1 MRSELPPW
9 GRDELP
15 EPLPFTPGNILK
27 TIGPGAILLA
37 ASIGGGEWLVG
48 PAAAVKHGVGIFW
61 IATVAI
67 VLQLFFNLEALRYT
81 LYTGEPVIT
90 GFMRLAPGSRFWSRL
105 YAALTVI
112 QLGVPALAVGCAPV
126 LFSLLHH
133 RLPDEQGANNWQLIA
148 LAYLTM
154 ALGVLLL
161 TSGSK
166 IERTLERVSWAMI
179 LYIFVFLLF
188 VNLWFVPPAQ
198 SWQTLLGFVQF
209 GTAPRSEAGEV
220 DMLLLATLAATAG
233 AGGIGNLTLSNW
245 ARDKGM
251 GMGARVGAIES
262 TEGDP
267 PAHQAEPVGKVFEL
281 TPENLARW
289 RTWWRYVN
297 IDQCWL
303 WAGGCFLGMYLNVNL
318 ALAISDPS
326 RKLDGLAAG
335 AYQAE
340 QMARQLGDWLW
351 YAGLLNGFWILFSTH
366 LGNTDA
372 MVRNVT
378 DILWTANPA
387 TRRANPRGILQLYRR
402 VLALVT
408 VFGACA
414 LLFGKAMELFK
425 FLGFMAN
432 VILALGSLQL
442 LAVNHW
448 LMPRPLR
455 AAWWRQVMLVICCLF
470 YSTSTVLVVWQQ
482 FQPKPVAAAAANPN
496 TPPAEE
502 PTVPGTTEP
511 STTTAESPE
520 P

>member
-1 MRSELPPW
+1 
-9 GRDELP
+9 
-15 EPLPFTPGNILK
+15 
-27 TIGPGAILLA
+27 
-37 ASIGGGEWLVG
+37 
-48 PAAAVKHGVGIFW
+48 
-61 IATVAI
+61 
-67 VLQLFFNLEALRYT
+67 
-81 LYTGEPVIT
+81 
-90 GFMRLAPGSRFWSRL
+90 
-105 YAALTVI
+105 
-112 QLGVPALAVGCAPV
+112 
-126 LFSLLHH
+126 
-133 RLPDEQGANNWQLIA
+133 
-148 LAYLTM
+148 
-154 ALGVLLL
+154 
-161 TSGSK
+161 
-166 IERTLERVSWAMI
+166 
-179 LYIFVFLLF
+179 
-188 VNLWFVPPAQ
+188 
-198 SWQTLLGFVQF
+198 
-209 GTAPRSEAGEV
+209 
-220 DMLLLATLAATAG
+220 
-233 AGGIGNLTLSNW
+233 
-245 ARDKGM
+245 
-251 GMGARVGAIES
+251 
-262 TEGDP
+262 
-267 PAHQAEPVGKVFEL
+267 
-281 TPENLARW
+281 
-289 RTWWRYVN
+289 
-297 IDQCWL
+297 
-303 WAGGCFLGMYLNVNL
+303 MYLNVNL

-326 RKLDGLAAG
+326 RMLDGLAAG

-402 VLALVT
+402 VLAVVT

-496 TPPAEE
+496 TPPAEK

>member
-1 MRSELPPW
+1 MRQELPPW

-15 EPLPFTPGNILK
+15 EPLPFTPRNVLK

-67 VLQLFFNLEALRYT
+67 VLQLFFNLEGLRYT

-126 LFSLLHH
+126 LFALLLH
-133 RLPDEQGANNWQLIA
+133 RLPDEKGANNWQLTG
-148 LAYLTM
+148 LAYVTM

-161 TSGSK
+161 TSGKK

-179 LYIFVFLLF
+179 VYIFVFLLF

-198 SWQTLLGFVQF
+198 SWQTFLGFFQF
-209 GTAPRSEAGEV
+209 GTAPRSDRGEV

-267 PAHQAEPVGKVFEL
+267 AAHQAEPVGKVFEL
-281 TPENLARW
+281 TPVNLARW
-289 RTWWRYVN
+289 NTWWRYVN

-303 WAGGCFLGMYLNVNL
+303 WAGGCFFGMFLNVNL
-318 ALAISDPS
+318 ALAIVDPS
-326 RKLDGLAAG
+326 QKLDGLAAG

-340 QMARQLGDWLW
+340 HMSRQLGSWLW

-378 DILWTANPA
+378 DILWTASPG
-387 TRRANPRGILQLYRR
+387 TRRAHPRGILQLYHR
-402 VLALVT
+402 VLAAVT
-408 VFGACA
+408 LFGGCA
-414 LLFGKAMELFK
+414 LLFGKAMDLFK

-442 LAVNHW
+442 LAVNHR
-448 LMPRPLR
+448 LLPRALR
-455 AAWWRQVMLVICCLF
+455 APLWRQGLLVICCLF
-470 YSTSTVLVVWQQ
+470 YTTSTVLVVWQQ
-482 FQPKPVAAAAANPN
+482 LQPKPAAQSQ
-496 TPPAEE
+496 E
-502 PTVPGTTEP
+502 G
-511 STTTAESPE
+511 ESPAKSPAPDLPPGE
-520 P
+520 SPVETDR